1 MRRERSVGKSTG
13 RSARRLAT
21 ILAVALT
28 ACDWGPRGPGELK
41 GIVTSGDVRVGA
53 IVLEISGP
61 GVQGFTDAGQTRI
74 FFAEPQPEV
83 YRVVLVAA
91 DPDRIRFRVAMDD
104 VRSPS
109 LTVVTVEAVDDT
121 NATITDLSGITVE
134 LAR

>member
-1 MRRERSVGKSTG
+1 MRWV
-13 RSARRLAT
+13 RLVT
-21 ILAVALT
+21 IMGVALT
-28 ACDWGPRGPGELK
+28 SSACEWGPRGEGELR
-41 GIVTSGDVRVGA
+41 GIVTPGSVPVGA

-74 FFAEPQPEV
+74 LFAEPQPEV

-121 NATITDLSGITVE
+121 NVRITDLSGITVE